1 MGLAQVKKF
10 GYGMD
15 GKTLDLVIAL
25 PKGSYLKHFWI
36 ANQNDI
42 HADNSTRVGIEYI
55 QAVRNVGG
63 VNMSTRAAFGR
74 LFTYKGDFTC
84 KETGNTYALYELNQ
98 MCAWDAKEQ
107 QASGVGI
114 RVSQNDLN
122 FITMECSFASDDK
135 TPAYGQVPDT
145 FKVPTECGEDNVI
158 TVFPMY
164 NLLAIRLRALSYAK
178 FIGCSCEMPRDFID
192 KILQIKAIEL
202 ANQST
207 EYYKASMY
215 WNKFYKGKNIVT
227 NKRCDCH
234 G

>member
-1 MGLAQVKKF
+1 MGLAQVKKA

-15 GKTLDLVIAL
+15 GKTLDFVIAV

-42 HADNSTRVGIEYI
+42 SADNSTRVGTEYI
-55 QAVRNVGG
+55 QAVRNTQK
-63 VNMSTRAAFGR
+63 NMTAEKAFHK
-74 LFTYKGDFTC
+74 LFEGIGEMTC
-84 KETGNTYALYELNQ
+84 KDTGNTYDLYRLNQ
-98 MCAWDAKEQ
+98 MCEWI
-107 QASGVGI
+107 SGTSVGIGI

-122 FITMECSFASDDK
+122 FITMEVAFPSSDSPYGITSSFKISDK
-135 TPAYGQVPDT
+135 
-145 FKVPTECGEDNVI
+145 CGEDNVI
-158 TVFPMY
+158 TIFPLY
-164 NLLAIRLRALSYAK
+164 NLLAIRLRALSYAQ
-178 FIGCSCEMPRDFID
+178 FLGCSCEMPRDFID

-207 EYYKASMY
+207 EYFKAATY

-227 NKRCDCH
+227 NKRCNCH